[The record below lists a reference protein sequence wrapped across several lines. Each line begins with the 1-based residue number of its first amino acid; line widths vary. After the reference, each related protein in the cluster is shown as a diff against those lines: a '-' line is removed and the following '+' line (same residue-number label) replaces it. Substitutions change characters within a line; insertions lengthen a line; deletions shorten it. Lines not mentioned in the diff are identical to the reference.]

1 MRLLNVN
8 TLAIEEVVGSPL
20 EHNYAILSHTWL
32 HGQEVSLREWD
43 TAIAGVSSKCDE
55 IKRSRGW
62 AKIEAA
68 CLETRRWG
76 LEYLWVDTICIDRT
90 NSTEVSET
98 INCTYAWYQHSAICF
113 VHLADVVG
121 DDLDDE
127 DCLDDF
133 RDSRWFTRGFTLQE
147 LVAPIEVIFFS
158 QDWQVLGTKDEL
170 LQTLADITGVRAEVL
185 THEEHLSSVCIA
197 EKMSWL
203 AHRDTTRIEDMAY
216 CMLGLLEINMPLRY
230 GEGEQ
235 AFLRLQQNIIDS
247 RDDQTIL
254 CWTLPTASVP
264 ARDDIILAPDP
275 SCFLSC
281 GTVMEPPKRQRREP
295 SCAMT
300 SAGLHIQVPL
310 IRGFANFFAVLDA
323 MDGSVWERDNA
334 RGEGLRI
341 CLPLEGSFSD
351 GIFQRSEYPRQP
363 PLLPSSWAA
372 VRSTDICIPLS
383 QRRELLSRYA
393 PLDDEVHSRYALFLL
408 FDTAEDDLSQCVQS
422 LELPWL
428 KRRITAAT
436 FDPLRSV
443 LELVPVPLTDDDDLP
458 AGTSVYGALM
468 QLTNPDSGNR
478 RILFLGVRSEPRK
491 GGYLRL
497 CWIQHVSDP
506 QPGRD
511 FTADEVARFWE
522 EKCRA
527 SLPSNRRLESS
538 NVLPHGGWVEF
549 GPVSLTTT
557 TGTEREDGEEH
568 IGHLKPVLIKLSRGE
583 AADLVRV
590 THTVTRIPA
599 PALKLGDQYEW
610 PRTPGADY

>member
-1 MRLLNVN
+1 
-8 TLAIEEVVGSPL
+8 
-20 EHNYAILSHTWL
+20 
-32 HGQEVSLREWD
+32 
-43 TAIAGVSSKCDE
+43 
-55 IKRSRGW
+55 
-62 AKIEAA
+62 
-68 CLETRRWG
+68 
-76 LEYLWVDTICIDRT
+76 
-90 NSTEVSET
+90 
-98 INCTYAWYQHSAICF
+98 
-113 VHLADVVG
+113 
-121 DDLDDE
+121 
-127 DCLDDF
+127 
-133 RDSRWFTRGFTLQE
+133 
-147 LVAPIEVIFFS
+147 
-158 QDWQVLGTKDEL
+158 
-170 LQTLADITGVRAEVL
+170 
-185 THEEHLSSVCIA
+185 
-197 EKMSWL
+197 
-203 AHRDTTRIEDMAY
+203 
-216 CMLGLLEINMPLRY
+216 
-230 GEGEQ
+230 
-235 AFLRLQQNIIDS
+235 
-247 RDDQTIL
+247 
-254 CWTLPTASVP
+254 
-264 ARDDIILAPDP
+264 
-275 SCFLSC
+275 
-281 GTVMEPPKRQRREP
+281 
-295 SCAMT
+295 MT

-568 IGHLKPVLIKLSRGE
+568 IGHLKPVLIKLSRGKQ
-583 AADLVRV
+583 
-590 THTVTRIPA
+590 RI
-599 PALKLGDQYEW
+599 LCGS
-610 PRTPGADY
+610 RTQLHGFLLLP